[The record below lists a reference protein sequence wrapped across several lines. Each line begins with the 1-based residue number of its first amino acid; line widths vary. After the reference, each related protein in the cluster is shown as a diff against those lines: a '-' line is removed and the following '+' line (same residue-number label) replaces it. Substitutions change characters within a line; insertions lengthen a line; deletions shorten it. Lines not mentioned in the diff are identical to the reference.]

1 MQGMSADLSSP
12 VVLMITDL
20 WTEVTEGYETASSS
34 VAGFNK
40 CDSAQREKEEICAS

>member
-1 MQGMSADLSSP
+1 MQGTSANPSSP

-20 WTEVTEGYETASSS
+20 WTGLTEGHQTASSS

-40 CDSAQREKEEICAS
+40 CDSAQREKEEICAL